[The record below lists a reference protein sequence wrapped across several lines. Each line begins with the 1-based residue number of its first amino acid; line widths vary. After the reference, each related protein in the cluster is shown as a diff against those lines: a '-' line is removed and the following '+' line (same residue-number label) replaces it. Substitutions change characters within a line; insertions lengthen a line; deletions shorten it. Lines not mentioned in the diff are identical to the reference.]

1 MNDFSWVLRLSH
13 EGRAGV
19 ILERP
24 SQRIRFDPCTPA
36 LSDDVIVLTGA
47 DPFSSERIVGVPSVV
62 RGHGSAEVN
71 TEIAGLRFEGVPYV
85 EPPSDGPLLRMSAAA
100 REPTDAARRW
110 MARRSPD
117 PTMVWQI
124 TFPNGDRLV
133 HLGHAFHNATDVGW
147 AANIVTRFGAPRWLI
162 VGAPFGH
169 GDALLGR
176 VPAMDAAHVMVTD
189 LQSDIRRAAG
199 RKTEFLT
206 PLVDRL
212 ETAGVPV
219 MSFVSQSSVRFE

>member
-1 MNDFSWVLRLSH
+1 
-13 EGRAGV
+13 
-19 ILERP
+19 
-24 SQRIRFDPCTPA
+24 
-36 LSDDVIVLTGA
+36 
-47 DPFSSERIVGVPSVV
+47 
-62 RGHGSAEVN
+62 
-71 TEIAGLRFEGVPYV
+71 
-85 EPPSDGPLLRMSAAA
+85 
-100 REPTDAARRW
+100 
-110 MARRSPD
+110 
-117 PTMVWQI
+117 
-124 TFPNGDRLV
+124 
-133 HLGHAFHNATDVGW
+133 
-147 AANIVTRFGAPRWLI
+147 